1 MLDVTSSMSPATA
14 GRQYGSPGFQS
25 GVEKG
30 TAIFSP
36 PRDNGFD
43 EVPEAGMGRGQG
55 WGNDILFFRHGLD
68 PPPGLPPKQG
78 EEK

>member
-1 MLDVTSSMSPATA
+1 MSPATA

-55 WGNDILFFRHGLD
+55 WGNDILFFVMAST
-68 PPPGLPPKQG
+68 PLPASPQTGGGEMTPKNL
-78 EEK
+78 